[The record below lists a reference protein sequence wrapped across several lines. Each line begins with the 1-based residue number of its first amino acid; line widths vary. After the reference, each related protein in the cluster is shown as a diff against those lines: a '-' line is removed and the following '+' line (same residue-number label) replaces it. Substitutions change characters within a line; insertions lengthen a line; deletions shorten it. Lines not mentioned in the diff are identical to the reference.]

1 MSVRRWRTTVVVP
14 ALAAAIACHAGSAP
28 PATTP
33 AAAARM
39 PAAGQRHT
47 HENLNAVLWVQTAA
61 EYRASA
67 LQAYRL
73 AQLQLDAALDD
84 PLWTAATE
92 QTEDVRLLPPAV
104 ILDLDETV
112 IDNSP
117 FQARQ
122 VQDAS
127 AYSEDAWNRWVDER
141 KAAAIPGAIEFL
153 TYAAHRGV
161 TPFYVTN
168 RDHKVEDA
176 TRDVLAKLGAPVTT
190 ERDAVLTRH
199 ENGWDGSDK
208 SSRRQSVAANYRV
221 LLLIGD
227 NFEDFAP
234 GTRGSLA
241 DRAALAKQYEAYW
254 GTKWIVLPNPTYGSW
269 ETAITSGRGQMS
281 DAEILAAKYAA
292 LRVER

>member
-1 MSVRRWRTTVVVP
+1 MRRIRMAIVHESISLTIGGKYTPRMRAGASVVNKPTRNMSVRRWRTTVVVP

-104 ILDLDETV
+104 ILDLD
-112 IDNSP
+112 
-117 FQARQ
+117 
-122 VQDAS
+122 
-127 AYSEDAWNRWVDER
+127 
-141 KAAAIPGAIEFL
+141 
-153 TYAAHRGV
+153 
-161 TPFYVTN
+161 
-168 RDHKVEDA
+168 
-176 TRDVLAKLGAPVTT
+176 
-190 ERDAVLTRH
+190 
-199 ENGWDGSDK
+199 
-208 SSRRQSVAANYRV
+208 
-221 LLLIGD
+221 
-227 NFEDFAP
+227 
-234 GTRGSLA
+234 
-241 DRAALAKQYEAYW
+241 
-254 GTKWIVLPNPTYGSW
+254 
-269 ETAITSGRGQMS
+269 
-281 DAEILAAKYAA
+281 
-292 LRVER
+292 